1 MSRTGGRGSH
11 ITISRSFIQRNQLGR
26 NHSKIK
32 VGPIMT
38 IVPMKDVKES
48 TATNS
53 APLKNRRF
61 KFVNMPT
68 IVFEPSRF
76 VIDLIGFL

>member
-1 MSRTGGRGSH
+1 M
-11 ITISRSFIQRNQLGR
+11 
-26 NHSKIK
+26 
-32 VGPIMT
+32 MT

-48 TATNS
+48 TATNN

-68 IVFEPSRF
+68 IVVGPSRF

>member
-1 MSRTGGRGSH
+1 
-11 ITISRSFIQRNQLGR
+11 
-26 NHSKIK
+26 
-32 VGPIMT
+32 MT
-38 IVPMKDVKES
+38 IVPMKDVKEN
-48 TATNS
+48 TATNN
-53 APLKNRRF
+53 APLKNGRF

>member
-1 MSRTGGRGSH
+1 
-11 ITISRSFIQRNQLGR
+11 
-26 NHSKIK
+26 
-32 VGPIMT
+32 MT

-61 KFVNMPT
+61 KFVNMLI
-68 IVFEPSRF
+68 IVVRPRGF